1 MTKEEDFK
9 LLKIQTC
16 VLKVNIHC
24 DGCKQKVKKFLQRIE
39 GVYQISIDAEQQK
52 VTVSGSVDS
61 ATLIKKL
68 VRAGKYAEVWSQK
81 SNQNQNQNQK
91 NNCIKD
97 ENKGGS
103 NNKGQKQG
111 ILKGIEAFK
120 NQHQQKF
127 PSSILEEDDY
137 MDDYDEEDEEDEMQ
151 FLKPNQLGQLGQ
163 LGGLLRPQAL
173 DAANNAKKFVGN
185 ISAGTSN
192 NNHNISNNMMSGNA
206 GKKGNPNQNMRMKV
220 NPGLL
225 DQKTLAA
232 PKMNNAQLSGLNL
245 NAGADPRRG
254 NDMNSISGLSGFN
267 GNGANVVPN
276 ASVIVAN
283 PNGVGGYHQVQSNNC
298 LQGPSATSFPNGGQ
312 YPSPMLMNINGYN
325 YPSSMVNMMNLQN
338 RHAVQQQPQM
348 MYHRSP
354 SIPPSTGCYCNYNPP
369 PYSFPEVPNYNA
381 DHQSTTTAHMFSD
394 DNTSSICSIM

>member
-1 MTKEEDFK
+1 MTKEEDYK

-24 DGCKQKVKKFLQRIE
+24 DGCKQKVKKFLHRIE
-39 GVYQISIDAEQQK
+39 GVYQVSIDAEQQK

-81 SNQNQNQNQK
+81 SNQNQNQKQK

-97 ENKGGS
+97 ENKGG

-127 PSSILEEDDY
+127 PSSVPEEDDF
-137 MDDYDEEDEEDEMQ
+137 MDDYDEEDEMQ
-151 FLKPNQLGQLGQ
+151 FLKPNQLGQLDQ
-163 LGGLLRPQAL
+163 LGGLLKQQAL
-173 DAANNAKKFVGN
+173 DAANNAKKCVGN
-185 ISAGTSN
+185 IFAGTSN

-206 GKKGNPNQNMRMKV
+206 GTKGNPNQNMGMKV

-232 PKMNNAQLSGLNL
+232 LKMNNDQLSGLNL
-245 NAGADPRRG
+245 NAGADARRG

-267 GNGANVVPN
+267 GNCANVIPN
-276 ASVIVAN
+276 ASVIGAD

-354 SIPPSTGCYCNYNPP
+354 LIPPSTGYNYNNNPP

-381 DHQSTTTAHMFSD
+381 DHQSTATTHMFSD
-394 DNTSSICSIM
+394 DNTSNICSIM